1 MQALNDFNRVYI
13 YNKTLCLICSF
24 LLIFI
29 PAKKT
34 FCISLFLLTCLPP
47 QVHHALSKKIR
58 SCLLWFVVKIFCNS
72 HHWTYHGLYLVS
84 SLLLSK
90 SWRAV
95 GTHCLHFLSFH
106 SFLSILQFN
115 FSSQQR
121 RWSSSPKAR
130 WWPPFSKNFNIY
142 NFWLFQHIKFC
153 WKSLLLDIFYS
164 LTLKIPM
171 PL

>member
-115 FSSQQR
+115 FSSQQAGEAHLLKLDDDLH
-121 RWSSSPKAR
+121 SAKTSI
-130 WWPPFSKNFNIY
+130 FIIFGYFNILNSVENHY
-142 NFWLFQHIKFC
+142 F
-153 WKSLLLDIFYS
+153 
-164 LTLKIPM
+164 LTFSIHLP
-171 PL
+171 